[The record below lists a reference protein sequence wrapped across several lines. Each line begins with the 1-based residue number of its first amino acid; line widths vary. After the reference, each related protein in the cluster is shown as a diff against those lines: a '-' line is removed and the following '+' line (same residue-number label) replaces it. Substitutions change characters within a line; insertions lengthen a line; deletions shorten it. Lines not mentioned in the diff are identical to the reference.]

1 MGNAWD
7 KLMEALAKLF
17 GAVIRGA
24 NVIDKVAQMAEN
36 AAIAGEKH
44 SRALIPTDEQ
54 IEVILAQAL
63 ENRDTSIDTK
73 ALAIAEAKARLEAA
87 KAKRNADNK

>member
-54 IEVILAQAL
+54 IEAILAQAV
-63 ENRDTSIDTK
+63 ENRDTCIDAK
-73 ALAIAEAKARLEAA
+73 AEAKARLEAA
-87 KAKRNADNK
+87 KAKRTV

>member
-44 SRALIPTDEQ
+44 SRALIPTDKQ
-54 IEVILAQAL
+54 IEVILAQAS

-87 KAKRNADNK
+87 KAKRDNK